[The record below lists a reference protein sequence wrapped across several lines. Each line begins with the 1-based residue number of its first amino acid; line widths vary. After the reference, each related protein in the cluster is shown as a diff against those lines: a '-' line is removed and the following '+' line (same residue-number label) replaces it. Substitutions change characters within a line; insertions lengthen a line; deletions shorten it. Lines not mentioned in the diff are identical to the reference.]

1 VATPKD
7 EDNRGPGRGDCAAC
21 GAALS
26 GDQRYCLAC
35 GTRREPL
42 PAAVA
47 GVIAPMLARDRDA
60 RGAAAPKSDS
70 AKRSAAGAAGVAAG
84 AVAATAASA
93 KAKAAGGLGFMPS
106 PRAAAVAVMG
116 MLAFGVV
123 IGSATSQ
130 LAQSAGLTSIILESS
145 PPPAAE
151 PVEEEVEEE
160 TETAYEPE
168 AAEPATTSA
177 TEEELPP
184 EEEPASEPP
193 AENPVPFDPTEEAES
208 ELPEVKHVFLIVLG
222 ENGYEET
229 FGTTSTAPYLSQ
241 ALPEQG
247 ELIPNYYAVTKG
259 DLANQIAL
267 LSGQGPTL
275 ETAANCPNYTDIVP
289 GTESATVPGQ
299 IEGAGCVYP
308 ATAESLPS
316 QLLAEKL
323 KWKAY
328 VEDIGNGEAA
338 GQTATCRHPAL
349 GTPDPSQLPVPGDAY
364 LTWRNPFVYFHSI
377 IDGSECAAADVGL
390 DRLTTD
396 LTKKVSKQ
404 TPTLSYIV
412 PSACH
417 DGGELP
423 CEPGQLSGPLATEE
437 FLKAVVPEITSS
449 AAYKENGLIA
459 ITSAQARQSGAAPD
473 ASSCCISP
481 IYPNL
486 PAPEAAPETGLVKAT
501 GGGGKVGLLL
511 ISPFVKPGSVNE
523 TVTYNHFSLLLTI
536 EELFG
541 LAKLGYAAEPA
552 LLPFDETVFNAGEE
566 EESTVAP
573 RPSWAGRLGWLSR
586 AGSAAR

>member
-1 VATPKD
+1 VATPND
-7 EDNRGPGRGDCAAC
+7 EDTRGPGRGDCAEC
-21 GAALS
+21 GTALS
-26 GDQRYCLAC
+26 GDQRYCVEC
-35 GTRREPL
+35 GARREPL

-47 GVIAPMLARDRDA
+47 GIIAPLLARDR
-60 RGAAAPKSDS
+60 AAAESKSES
-70 AKRSAAGAAGVAAG
+70 AERSAAGAAGVAAA
-84 AVAATAASA
+84 AVAAKPAAP
-93 KAKAAGGLGFMPS
+93 KATGGLGFMPS

-130 LAQSAGLTSIILESS
+130 LAQSAGLTSIILEAS

-160 TETAYEPE
+160 AETAYEPE

-177 TEEELPP
+177 TEEELQP
-184 EEEPASEPP
+184 EEEPVSEPP
-193 AENPVPFDPTEEAES
+193 AENPVPFDPTEEAEAG
-208 ELPEVKHVFLIVLG
+208 LPEVKHVFLIVLG
-222 ENGYEET
+222 ENSYEES
-229 FGTTSTAPYLSQ
+229 FGTTASAPYL
-241 ALPEQG
+241 AKTLPEQG
-247 ELIPNYYAVTKG
+247 ELIPDYYAVTKG

-267 LSGQGPTL
+267 ISGQGPTL
-275 ETAANCPNYTDIVP
+275 ETAANCPVYTDIVP
-289 GTESATVPGQ
+289 GTASATVPGQ

-308 ATAESLPS
+308 ATTESLSS
-316 QLLAEKL
+316 QLVAKKM

-328 VEDIGNGEAA
+328 IEDIGNGEAA
-338 GQTATCRHPAL
+338 GQPVSCRHPAV

-364 LTWRNPFVYFHSI
+364 VTWRNPFVYFHSV
-377 IDGSECAAADVGL
+377 IDGSECAGADVGL

-396 LTKKVSKQ
+396 LTKKVNKQ
-404 TPTLSYIV
+404 TPALSYIV

-437 FLKAVVPEITSS
+437 FLKAVIPEITSS

-459 ITSAQARQSGAAPD
+459 ITSAQARQTGAAPD
-473 ASSCCISP
+473 ASSCCLSP

-541 LAKLGYAAEPA
+541 LEKLGYAAEPA

-566 EESTVAP
+566 EESTVAK
-573 RPSWAGRLGWLSR
+573 RAGWAARSGWLSR
-586 AGSAAR
+586 AGSVAR